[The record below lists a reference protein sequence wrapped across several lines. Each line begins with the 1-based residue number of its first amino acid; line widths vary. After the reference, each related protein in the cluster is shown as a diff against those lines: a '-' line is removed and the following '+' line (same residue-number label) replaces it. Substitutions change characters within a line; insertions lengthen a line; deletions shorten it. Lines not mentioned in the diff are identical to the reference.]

1 MKEKITLFLL
11 LLTAALY
18 SQSGIQFLSNLNQ
31 YPSQGYADIWGYTD
45 PNGNEY
51 ALLGVRSGTSIISLA
66 NPSNPVEVAFIPG
79 TYSIWRE
86 LKVHGQYAYVVAD
99 NTSDGLQIIDLS
111 QLPNSATLVNQ
122 ITTWFSRAHNIFID
136 DGYLYAIGTNTI
148 GGGMH
153 IIDLSNPVNPVR
165 TATYTGSNYIHD
177 VMVFDDTVVA
187 AAADSYDLIDVSNK
201 FSPQLIS
208 VSQGIPGMYAH
219 SGWMTE
225 DKRYFYGTEES
236 NVVDITVWD
245 LVDRTT
251 WNLVV
256 PSWEMP
262 GNSTVHNLYIKGN
275 FAHISYYSDGYVV
288 LDVSDPLN
296 PVLKGQYDTPDM
308 WGCFPYFASGTVIC
322 SDIDNGLYVFHF
334 DDGVPV
340 ELISFTVKASGN
352 SVTLDWKTATET
364 NNLGFEIQR
373 IRHGQTTGEFI
384 TVGFTEGAGTTTEPR
399 NYSYKDNYLD
409 NGVYEY
415 RLKQIDFDG
424 SAQYSDVVEVEVFSV
439 TTLELKQNYPNPFNP
454 STKISFSVPSF
465 EFVNL
470 SVYNL
475 LGEKVAEL
483 VNEIMNAGEYET
495 DFNASGLPSG
505 IYVAKINAEEY
516 SQTIKMTL
524 LK

>member
-1 MKEKITLFLL
+1 MIKKIITLAFFLI
-11 LLTAALY
+11 TNVIA
-18 SQSGIQFLSNLNQ
+18 QNGIQFLSNLNQ

-51 ALLGVRSGTSIISLA
+51 ALLGVRSGTSIISLV

-136 DGYLYAIGTNTI
+136 NGYLYAIGTNTI

-187 AAADSYDLIDVSNK
+187 AAEDSYDLIDVSNK
-201 FSPQLIS
+201 ISPQLIS

-225 DKRYFYGTEES
+225 DKRYFYGTEEF

-256 PSWEMP
+256 PSWEMT

-288 LDVSDPLN
+288 LDVSDPIN

-340 ELISFTVKASGN
+340 EFTSFTAKASGN

-364 NNLGFEIQR
+364 NNFGFEIER
-373 IRHGQTTGEFI
+373 KSAREFI
-384 TVGFTEGAGTTTEPR
+384 TAGFTYGAGTTTEPQQ
-399 NYSYKDNYLD
+399 YSYIDKNLED
-409 NGVYEY
+409 GIHEY

-424 SAQYSDVVEVEVFSV
+424 NFKYSDIVEVEVFSV
-439 TTLELKQNYPNPFNP
+439 TTLKLEQNYPNPFNP
-454 STKISFSVPSF
+454 STKIKYSIPENS
-465 EFVNL
+465 FVNL

-475 LGEKVAEL
+475 LGEKVASL
-483 VNEIMNAGEYET
+483 VDERKEPGNYSVTFNAG
-495 DFNASGLPSG
+495 NLPSG
-505 IYVAKINAEEY
+505 IYIYRLTAGNYEATKKFI
-516 SQTIKMTL
+516 L